1 MKKLGISTAFLV
13 LSSLLSSGAGAQTLQ
28 PITIGVLLPQ
38 SGIYANLGN
47 ALRNGATLSFQD
59 TQAEFAKLGFDLKFK
74 NFDDEGST
82 GTALNK
88 ASQMVSDP
96 SLLIAI
102 GPATSDS
109 SMIVTP
115 FFLRRDLAVVNPF
128 SIIDELTEKGWA
140 NVNRIVPRAD
150 TFTLAEADYVLDEMR
165 AKNITLINNGSKL
178 GIERM
183 SMMSQHFK
191 DKGAKIFDAITI
203 GPDSNFDTIAKGI
216 AKDDPDTVHMAVS
229 QYTVSGAMVNA
240 LRGAGFKGAI
250 FTSAVLNPAF
260 VKLTG
265 DNYKGLFY
273 VSNITTLNAYP
284 KAVPVIDAYRK
295 QFKVEPL
302 PISLIG
308 YDAMDVALEAL
319 KLAIKAGGGKLP
331 SRKDVQDAMK
341 NVSIKGF
348 TGEISFSKAGDRLKS
363 PIYVIQ
369 VGNDSVGRV
378 VGSIQAAPPKK

>member
-1 MKKLGISTAFLV
+1 MKKLGIASAFLL
-13 LSSLLSSGAGAQTLQ
+13 LSSLAGAQSLQ

-59 TQAEFAKLGFDLKFK
+59 AQAEFVKLGFDLKFR

-96 SLLIAI
+96 TLLVAI

-128 SIIDELTEKGWA
+128 SIIDELTEKGWT

-150 TFTLAEADYVLDEMR
+150 TFTMAEADYVLDEMR

-178 GIERM
+178 GVERM
-183 SMMSQHFK
+183 TMMSGHFK
-191 DKGAKIFDAITI
+191 EKGAKVFDAITI
-203 GPDSNFDTIAKGI
+203 GPDSNYDTIAKGI
-216 AKDDPDTVHMAVS
+216 VKDNPDTVHMAVS

-240 LRGAGFKGAI
+240 LRGAGYKGAI

-284 KAVPVIDAYRK
+284 KAAPVIDAYRK

-308 YDAMDVALEAL
+308 YDAMDVALEGL
-319 KLAIKAGGGKLP
+319 RGAIKANGGKLP
-331 SRKDVQDAMK
+331 DRKDVQVAMK
-341 NVSIKGF
+341 NIAVKGF
-348 TGEISFSKAGDRLKS
+348 TGDISFSKAGDRLKS

>member
-150 TFTLAEADYVLDEMR
+150 TFTLAEADYLLDEMR